1 MSTMLKKK
9 CALTKLRT
17 ELEERKKKLCFSYKK
32 FGHLAQNYGNKKREE
47 KEKAI
52 SQNEFETLSSRVMQ
66 CELEE
71 KMIKRQEEV
80 RKVECFKYRKEEHK
94 CRECSLW
101 KEVKKG

>member
-1 MSTMLKKK
+1 MLKKK

-52 SQNEFETLSSRVMQ
+52 S
-66 CELEE
+66 
-71 KMIKRQEEV
+71 
-80 RKVECFKYRKEEHK
+80 
-94 CRECSLW
+94 
-101 KEVKKG
+101 